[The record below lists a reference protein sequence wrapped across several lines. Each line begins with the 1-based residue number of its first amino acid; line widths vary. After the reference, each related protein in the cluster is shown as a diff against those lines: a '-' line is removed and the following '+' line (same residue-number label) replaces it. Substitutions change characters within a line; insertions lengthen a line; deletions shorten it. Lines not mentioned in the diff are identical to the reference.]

1 MQVRSSI
8 FFCIPKRKRWRVRND
23 HGGTSRRERRL
34 LSSVLI
40 SSFPNRKRC
49 AGLRFGEGISISPR
63 TPLNRPRKPLRF
75 SWIFPARTDRYALK
89 FPFPASHL
97 PLPLGEVAER
107 SEDGEGISGCNT
119 LSVTFGDSSPK
130 GGAKGVLSREN
141 GAYPYRYAPST
152 VLRPPIKRGDFPVRM
167 SQHPGRRAGRFS

>member
-1 MQVRSSI
+1 MQVWSSI
-8 FFCIPKRKRWRVRND
+8 FFCFPKRKRWRVRND

-107 SEDGEGISGCNT
+107 SEDGEGILCPQKPSQ
-119 LSVTFGDSSPK
+119 SPAVTALPEGEP
-130 GGAKGVLSREN
+130 
-141 GAYPYRYAPST
+141 
-152 VLRPPIKRGDFPVRM
+152 
-167 SQHPGRRAGRFS
+167 RAGGDTFFSKKIHVNSTWDSKLLFKIKAVKVR